1 MKRIVLASGGLD
13 SSTLLAIL
21 PKEDTVALF
30 FDYGQ
35 LCAEQE
41 RKAIRGI
48 TNRLGISLVERNI
61 ADVFRS
67 SKSNIIRQEPTKSN
81 EKQHE
86 VECRNLVF
94 VALATSIATQ
104 LFPKE
109 QVEILLGIIKIGFP
123 YPDCTVDF
131 IKQCNSLVQMVS
143 NGCVQIIAPFADIG
157 KDEVLMRLNG
167 SDILP
172 KETWSCYYGQDEP
185 CGECPACIDRKILGV

>member
-21 PKEDTVALF
+21 PREDTVALF

-35 LCAEQE
+35 RCAKQE
-41 RKAIRGI
+41 RTAIQEI
-48 TNRLGISLVERNI
+48 TKRLGIQLIERNI
-61 ADVFRS
+61 ADVFSS
-67 SKSNIIRQEPTKSN
+67 SKSNIIRHEEIKSN
-81 EKQHE
+81 KKQHE
-86 VECRNLVF
+86 VECRNFVF

-104 LFPKE
+104 LFPQE

-131 IKQCNSLVQMVS
+131 IKECNSLAQMVS
-143 NGCVQIIAPFADIG
+143 NGWVQITAPLADIG

-172 KETWSCYYGQDEP
+172 KETWSCYYGQEKP